1 MKDIEKQPEETAPAT
16 AQPEPSSLTTEQQ
29 QEIAE
34 GKSYTIKELATRL
47 HYTSQWLNQL
57 CQDGRIK
64 AVKPFGGHWRIPKS
78 EGDRLINQGTIP
90 PPRKAPEK
98 PSNISTIVVPEKD
111 VPKVQGKPKKE
122 DDKDSEDK
130 GILGFLFE

>member
-1 MKDIEKQPEETAPAT
+1 MPDTEKQPEETAPT
-16 AQPEPSSLTTEQQ
+16 AALPESSSLTTEQQ

-57 CQDGRIK
+57 CQDSRIK

-90 PPRKAPEK
+90 PPRKAPAK
-98 PSNISTIVVPEKD
+98 PSNTQTIVVPEKD
-111 VPKVQGKPKKE
+111 VPRVQGKQKKE
-122 DDKDSEDK
+122 EDKDSEDK
-130 GILGFLFE
+130 GILDFLFE